1 MDERMVRFVAGLR
14 GAGVRVSLAESQDAF
29 AAARAVGVLD
39 RQRFRSALKAT
50 LVKEHNDQ
58 EVFDELFPLYFGTG
72 TPPTSP
78 AGKGLSQLSQDQLEQ
93 ALQAMADE
101 LRELLQRALEGEHF
115 DQEELQS
122 ASQQAGRFQPGH
134 RYDQR
139 RHSRHMKRRLGL
151 TQLLQEIRALLQAL
165 AEVGMDPEDLE
176 SLAEQL
182 GINYNALNEQVE
194 HFAGLQ
200 MAERR
205 ADERPHEPYS
215 PRIMDQPFH
224 SLSAREAE
232 ALRQEVTRLAARL
245 RTRLA
250 LRQKRGKG
258 RRLDAKATLRASLRT
273 GSVPFE
279 LIRRVRRRKARFT
292 LICDVS
298 TSMRPVVSF
307 LLLLMY
313 QIHAQVG
320 RTRSFAFIDHIEEI
334 STDISRGRPE
344 EAVPEVLRRIPPGH
358 YNTDLG
364 RSLQQFV
371 DDFPGAVDRKT
382 TVVVCGDGRNNYND
396 PRTDLIE
403 WLSRRAHQVVWFNP
417 EPPSKWGFGDSDM
430 PTYAPLADAV
440 FQVSNLRQLSRAVD
454 EILV

>member
-29 AAARAVGVLD
+29 AAARAIGVLD
-39 RQRFRSALKAT
+39 RDRFRDALKAT
-50 LVKEHNDQ
+50 LVKERNDH
-58 EVFDELFPLYFGTG
+58 EVFEELFPLYFGTG

-78 AGKGLSQLSQDQLEQ
+78 AAEGLSQESQGQLER
-93 ALQAMADE
+93 ALQAMAQE
-101 LRELLQRALEGEHF
+101 LRELLERALEGQHF
-115 DQEELQS
+115 DQGELES
-122 ASQQAGRFQPGH
+122 ASQQAGMFQPGGRH
-134 RYDQR
+134 DQR
-139 RHSRHMKRRLGL
+139 RHARHMKRQLGL
-151 TQLLQEIRALLQAL
+151 TELLREIRSLLQAL
-165 AEVGMDPEDLE
+165 AELGMDPEDLE

-182 GINYNALNEQVE
+182 GINYDALNEQIE

-205 ADERPHEPYS
+205 AEERPREPYS
-215 PRIMDQPFH
+215 PRIMDQPFQRLNPH
-224 SLSAREAE
+224 EAE

-273 GSVPFE
+273 GNVPFE
-279 LIRRVRRRKARFT
+279 LVRRVRRRKARFT

-313 QIHAQVG
+313 QIHAQIG

-334 STDISRGRPE
+334 STDLSRGRPE
-344 EAVPEVLRRIPPGH
+344 QAVPEVLHRIPPGH

-382 TVVVCGDGRNNYND
+382 TIVMCGDGRNNYND

-403 WLSRRAHQVVWFNP
+403 WLSRRANQVVWFNP
-417 EPPSKWGFGDSDM
+417 EPPSKWGYGDSDM
-430 PTYAPLADAV
+430 PVYASLADAV

-454 EILV
+454 EILL

>member
-29 AAARAVGVLD
+29 AAARAIGVLD
-39 RQRFRSALKAT
+39 HDRFRTALKAT
-50 LVKEHNDQ
+50 LVKEHGDH
-58 EVFDELFPLYFGTG
+58 EVFEELFPLYFGTG

-78 AGKGLSQLSQDQLEQ
+78 AGEGLSQQSQDQLEQ
-93 ALQAMADE
+93 ALQAMAQE
-101 LRELLQRALEGEHF
+101 LRELLERALEGQHF
-115 DQEELQS
+115 DQEELES
-122 ASQQAGRFQPGH
+122 ASQRAGMFQPGGGQ
-134 RYDQR
+134 DQR
-139 RHSRHMKRRLGL
+139 RHSRHMKQQLGL
-151 TQLLQEIRALLQAL
+151 IQLLHEIRALLEAL
-165 AEVGMDPEDLE
+165 AELGMNPKDLE

-182 GINYNALNEQVE
+182 GINYDALNEQVE
-194 HFAGLQ
+194 HFAGFE

-205 ADERPHEPYS
+205 ADERPREPYS
-215 PRIMDQPFH
+215 PRIMDLPFH
-224 SLSAREAE
+224 RLSPREAE
-232 ALRQEVTRLAARL
+232 ALRREVTRLAARL

-273 GSVPFE
+273 DSVPFE
-279 LIRRVRRRKARFT
+279 LIHRVRRRKARFT

-313 QIHAQVG
+313 QIHAQIG

-334 STDISRGRPE
+334 STDLSGGRPE
-344 EAVPEVLRRIPPGH
+344 QAVPEVLRRMPPGH

-371 DDFPGAVDRKT
+371 DQFPGAVDRKT
-382 TVVVCGDGRNNYND
+382 TIVMCGDGRNNYND

-403 WLSRRAHQVVWFNP
+403 WLSRRAHRVVWFNP
-417 EPPSKWGFGDSDM
+417 EPPSRWGSGDSDM
-430 PTYAPLADAV
+430 PAYAAQADAV
-440 FQVSNLRQLSRAVD
+440 FQVTNLRELSNAVD
-454 EILV
+454 EILG